1 MRRRRVSQYLVA
13 VAGAAFIW
21 TLVLSVCP
29 SWHERIHTSASGA
42 DHSCAVTFVRAS
54 GVHHAPSAAPAI
66 PGNLTASFSKLPEL
80 TESWVQ
86 SSFQTAAIF
95 EHAPPSVS

>member
-1 MRRRRVSQYLVA
+1 MRRRRVSECLVGL
-13 VAGAAFIW
+13 AGAAFIW
-21 TLVLSVCP
+21 SLVLSVCP

-54 GVHHAPSAAPAI
+54 SMHHAPPAAPAI
-66 PGNLTASFSKLPEL
+66 SGVFAASFTKLPEL

-95 EHAPPSVS
+95 EHAPPSLS